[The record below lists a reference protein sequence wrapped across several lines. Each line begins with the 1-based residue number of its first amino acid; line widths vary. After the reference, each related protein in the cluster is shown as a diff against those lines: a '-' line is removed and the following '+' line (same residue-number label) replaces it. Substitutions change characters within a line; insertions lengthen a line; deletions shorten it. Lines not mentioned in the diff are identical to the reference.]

1 MNNYYYKNSQTFI
14 DNTLEID
21 MESLYG
27 PFLGCVKLGGT
38 ILDIGCGPGRDLKY
52 FTEHG
57 YKAQAVEP
65 SHKLAQFAREHSGCV
80 VHEGLLQDVEF
91 EGEKFDGIW
100 ACASLL
106 HVPTNELSSVF
117 KKIATIM
124 HDGAVFYCS
133 FKHGEFEGERGGR
146 FFNDQTLDSIKE
158 FLPSNFTI
166 SKDWVTE
173 DKRPDRDERWL
184 NLLLTKN

>member
-1 MNNYYYKNSQTFI
+1 MNYYDKNDQEFI
-14 DNTLEID
+14 NSTLELNLTH
-21 MESLYG
+21 LYA
-27 PFLGCVKLGGT
+27 PFLEGVKSGGT

-57 YKAQAVEP
+57 YEAQGVEP

-80 VHEGLLQDVEF
+80 VHEGLLQDVVF
-91 EGEKFDGIW
+91 EGEKFDGVW

-106 HVPTNELSSVF
+106 HVPSSELSSVF

-133 FKHGEFEGERGGR
+133 FKYGEFEGERNGR

-158 FLPSNFTI
+158 FLPKNLTI
-166 SKDWVTE
+166 SNDWVTE

-184 NLLLTKN
+184 NLLLRK